1 MIRRATSRIATLA
14 TIVVITAIAMPGRS
28 VADVAARS
36 ALRFAPGSELWMEGK
51 STVHDWESRTKT
63 IHVVF
68 TRAAR
73 QADPSATA
81 AIQALVRSKGVRSV
95 DVQIPVSSLHSKKKG
110 LDKNLLKSM
119 RADKYPTIHF
129 RMDRYTVVSPATADT
144 LKLRLEGALTV
155 RGIEKPVTLDARAR
169 KGDKGVWIEGAE
181 PLDMSD
187 FGIKPPTMMLG
198 TLKVKDRIVIH
209 YRLLLAPDMAVAS
222 VTSRPSDRK
231 RSP

>member
-1 MIRRATSRIATLA
+1 MIRRAAAHVATLA

-63 IHVVF
+63 INVVF
-68 TRAAR
+68 TRAAGH
-73 QADPSATA
+73 ADPSATA
-81 AIQALVRSKGVRSV
+81 AIEALVRSKGVRSV
-95 DVQIPVSSLHSKKKG
+95 DVRIPVSTLHSERKG
-110 LDKNLLKSM
+110 LDKNLLKSLD
-119 RADKYPTIHF
+119 ADKYPTIHF
-129 RMDRYTVVSPATADT
+129 RMDRYTVVSPATADS
-144 LKLRLEGALTV
+144 LKLRVEGALTV
-155 RGIEKPVTLDARAR
+155 RGIEKPITLDARAL
-169 KGDKGVWIEGAE
+169 KGDKGVWLEGAE

-209 YRLLLAPDMAVAS
+209 YRLLLAPDTAVAG
-222 VTSRPSDRK
+222 VRK
-231 RSP
+231 STER